1 MKRLLVLL
9 AVSAS
14 FAAQAQNVPNVES
27 KPESKPA
34 SKPASRAGSSRFT
47 RETTEDINL
56 QLETDHETGCRY
68 LIAEGQ
74 GITPLLKSNGTPDC
88 STPKFG
94 E

>member
-1 MKRLLVLL
+1 MKSLLVLL
-9 AVSAS
+9 AVGAS
-14 FAAQAQNVPNVES
+14 FAAQAQNVPNADP
-27 KPESKPA
+27 KPALKPA
-34 SKPASRAGSSRFT
+34 SKPAPRASFSRFT

-56 QLETDHETGCRY
+56 HLETDHETGCRY

-88 STPKFG
+88 SAPKLG

>member
-9 AVSAS
+9 AASAS
-14 FAAQAQNVPNVES
+14 FAAHAQNTPNVPNVAS
-27 KPESKPA
+27 A
-34 SKPASRAGSSRFT
+34 DSKPASRASFNRFT

-68 LIAEGQ
+68 LIAQAQ

-88 STPKFG
+88 SAPKLG
-94 E
+94 Q

>member
-1 MKRLLVLL
+1 MKRLFLLL

-14 FAAQAQNVPNVES
+14 FAAHAQNVPNVPNAE
-27 KPESKPA
+27 PKPA
-34 SKPASRAGSSRFT
+34 SHANFSRFT

-56 QLETDHETGCRY
+56 QLETDHETGCQY

-74 GITPLLKSNGTPDC
+74 GITPLLQSNGTPDC
-88 STPKFG
+88 SAPKHG

>member
-1 MKRLLVLL
+1 MKRLFVLL
-9 AVSAS
+9 AISAS
-14 FAAQAQNVPNVES
+14 FAAQAQDVPNVDA
-27 KPESKPA
+27 KPA
-34 SKPASRAGSSRFT
+34 SKPASHASFSRFT

-88 STPKFG
+88 NAPKRG

>member
-1 MKRLLVLL
+1 MSKLFILLGL
-9 AVSAS
+9 SAS
-14 FAAQAQNVPNVES
+14 FAAQAQNTSNVPNVPNVDS
-27 KPESKPA
+27 R
-34 SKPASRAGSSRFT
+34 PASRANFSRFT

-74 GITPLLKSNGTPDC
+74 GITPLLKNNGAPDC
-88 STPKFG
+88 SAPKHG